1 VNVHGDGF
9 VDLDGSSRTSS
20 LILVL
25 AKHFHV
31 LMCLRLSNLF

>member
-1 VNVHGDGF
+1 MNVNGDGF
-9 VDLDGSSRTSS
+9 VDLDGISRTSS